1 MKTTCFTACQGQT
14 FRVSPAFFHRVNL
27 GSGAI
32 VALRLGQGADTS
44 ELFEAGR
51 HARLLVSCPLAVMTD
66 LQPRYW
72 PQRLDS
78 FGEAASR
85 VELSLT
91 ADALGD
97 CSIDMLLGLSNLRD
111 AGFRLAVVG
120 LRRHQLQVL
129 SRGPLTT
136 VVLDPGLVA
145 CLPDCQQAVDELSSI
160 TVAAQLLGLDVV
172 AAGVETMPQCRLLT
186 RLGISLAEGE
196 LFAKP

>member
-44 ELFEAGR
+44 ELLEVGR
-51 HARLLVSCPLAVMTD
+51 RARLLVSCPLSAMTD

-72 PQRLDS
+72 PQLLDS
-78 FGEAASR
+78 FGDAPSR

-91 ADALGD
+91 ADALAGF
-97 CSIDMLLGLSNLRD
+97 SIDMLLGLSNLRD

-145 CLPDCQQAVDELSSI
+145 CLPDCPQAMDEVSSI
-160 TVAAQLLGLDVV
+160 TVGAQLLGLDVV

-186 RLGISLAEGE
+186 RLGISLGEGE